1 MFERPASTLNSAD
14 ERMDDCFSPTGK
26 QTVKH
31 TQNKL
36 LYQFRSRTAGA
47 RHHGTHIKRHFQNIL
62 CDLQDAGVAQ
72 LAGHTQPRVGRR
84 HGVTKLLD
92 RDDNGPVRNHWEHK
106 KNINQDETKHNIIKK
121 KTEKFIWKYITSC
134 YARSCWQW
142 QIIHINFSWLVHQS
156 NCNAASNQCPDMMDA
171 VLFILYECLH
181 QICNQIF
188 KIWEEQM

>member
-92 RDDNGPVRNHWEHK
+92 RDDNSPVRNHWEHK
-106 KNINQDETKHNIIKK
+106 KNINQDETKHNIIQKDRK
-121 KTEKFIWKYITSC
+121 VHLEIYYKLLCTILLTMTNHTYKFFMIGSSIK
-134 YARSCWQW
+134 
-142 QIIHINFSWLVHQS
+142 L
-156 NCNAASNQCPDMMDA
+156 
-171 VLFILYECLH
+171 
-181 QICNQIF
+181 
-188 KIWEEQM
+188 